1 MNEIIVK
8 EVKFLDTDL
17 LAIQATK
24 TGKIYAAINFI
35 LRGLGFDE
43 KQIEYQKGKWT
54 NDKVISKGI
63 LKFSGTL
70 VNAKTGKDISCILL
84 NKLPLALAKINITP
98 KMQKTMPEL
107 VEKFEIYQD
116 KCADI
121 LADAFLCE
129 TGTYSANQQLQI
141 PFPDIVQSIQI
152 IANDLKVN
160 DASKIIMYTTLYKD
174 YNLPTN
180 FLPKYEFNGNR
191 DMKPATELLKRF
203 NLKLSAKAFNNLMI
217 ANGYLEERTRNSR
230 ADITKVKKYKAL
242 TEKGLK
248 YGENAVCV
256 QCQKETQPL
265 YYADTFE
272 ELFDIV
278 SGRNEI
284 VV

>member
-1 MNEIIVK
+1 MNTNLSLISAENINTIESTEIANMLELPHAELLKKLEGTKKLDGTIKQVGIIPILTKGNFPVSDYFIPSTYKDNSGK
-8 EVKFLDTDL
+8 ENKCYLFTRLGCDFIANKF
-17 LAIQATK
+17 
-24 TGKIYAAINFI
+24 TG
-35 LRGLGFDE
+35 E
-43 KQIEYQKGKWT
+43 
-54 NDKVISKGI
+54 KGI
-63 LKFSGTL
+63 IFTAKYVKKFQEMERYIKKQY
-70 VNAKTGKDISCILL
+70 N
-84 NKLPLALAKINITP
+84 NI
-98 KMQKTMPEL
+98 
-107 VEKFEIYQD
+107 
-116 KCADI
+116 
-121 LADAFLCE
+121 
-129 TGTYSANQQLQI
+129 QI

-203 NLKLSAKAFNNLMI
+203 NLELSAKAFNNLMI

-242 TEKGLK
+242 TDKGLK

-278 SGRNEI
+278 SGRNEL

>member
-1 MNEIIVK
+1 METMQIFKNHKVEVFKWNSLILFNPYDVGACLDLEESSVRNYLASMNEKQVIKLKNLDVLNTDIRK
-8 EVKFLDTDL
+8 LNNAGEKFLTESGVYKLIFKSRKPEAEEFQCWVTDVVL
-17 LAIQATK
+17 P
-24 TGKIYAAINFI
+24 
-35 LRGLGFDE
+35 
-43 KQIEYQKGKWT
+43 QIRK
-54 NDKVISKGI
+54 
-63 LKFSGTL
+63 
-70 VNAKTGKDISCILL
+70 
-84 NKLPLALAKINITP
+84 
-98 KMQKTMPEL
+98 
-107 VEKFEIYQD
+107 
-116 KCADI
+116 
-121 LADAFLCE
+121 
-129 TGTYSANQQLQI
+129 TGTYLTNQQLQI

-191 DMKPATELLKRF
+191 DIKPATELLKRF
-203 NLKLSAKAFNNLMI
+203 NLELSAKAFNNLMI

-265 YYADTFE
+265 YYTDTFE

-278 SGRNEI
+278 SGKNEI

>member
-1 MNEIIVK
+1 MNALQVIEKDGQRVLTTK
-8 EVKFLDTDL
+8 Q
-17 LAIQATK
+17 LAESYET
-24 TGKIYAAINFI
+24 T
-35 LRGLGFDE
+35 E
-43 KQIEYQKGKWT
+43 
-54 NDKVISKGI
+54 KVISNNFNRNKERYEEGKHYICLKGDDLKNFKGESSI
-63 LKFSGTL
+63 LGIANNVNQFYLWTERGTL
-70 VNAKTGKDISCILL
+70 LHAKSL
-84 NKLPLALAKINITP
+84 NTDKAW
-98 KMQKTMPEL
+98 EVYDYL
-107 VEKFEIYQD
+107 VENYFRRKNN
-116 KCADI
+116 
-121 LADAFLCE
+121 
-129 TGTYSANQQLQI
+129 TYSTNQQLQI

-203 NLKLSAKAFNNLMI
+203 NIKLSAKAFNNLMI

-242 TEKGLK
+242 TEKGLN